1 MPHSIW
7 CSWPAFNVLL
17 LHYSRQEDILV
28 GTPTAGRL
36 KKEFENLIGFFVNN
50 LVLRTDLRGNPSFL
64 ELIARV
70 RKTALEA
77 FEYQGVPFDQLVEEL
92 QPERGLDRSPIFQVL
107 FTLQNT
113 PVPKTRFAGVEMSV
127 IEFQTHRARYDLAV
141 DMYPTENEY
150 LCDFEYSAD
159 LFEEETVQQMQ
170 RHYLRL
176 LEAAAADPDQPIGSL
191 PLLSD
196 AERRLIV
203 EDWNATESATPVY
216 ATVAE
221 WFRAQAAAT
230 PDSTAVMVG
239 EQDLSYAELNE
250 QSDLLAETLRKRG
263 VGRGVI
269 VGLYVTRSLNM
280 VVGLLAILKA
290 GGAYL
295 PLDPAFPAER
305 IEFLLSDADVALILT
320 EISLIATLPEINAA
334 LLVIDGAWDQ
344 PQELAIQSSDE
355 DLPRAQ
361 DLAYMIYTSGSTGK
375 PKGTEITHGALVN
388 LLSSMLGEPGL
399 RQQDTLVAVTTLS
412 FDIAGLEIFG
422 PLMCGAKLVLASR
435 EQAVDPQALAEL
447 LEEAGATVLQATPSN
462 WRMLVESGWMGKPD
476 LRMWCGGEALAPDLA
491 DSLLMRGRELWNL
504 YGPTETTIWS
514 AAHRVSSGED
524 PILIGRPIANTQ
536 MYILN
541 PQGLPVPIGVAGELY
556 IAGDGVAR
564 GYWKR
569 PELTASRFV
578 ADPFSKKTNR
588 RMYRTGDLARY
599 RRDGQIQL
607 LGRTDQQIKLRGHRI
622 ELGEIE
628 AVIEHHADVQQAVVA
643 LNGEGAGQRLIAYVK
658 QAQETPGNELRTWLR
673 QRLPEYMVPAVFISL
688 PELPLTPNGKI
699 DRKRLPVL
707 TGSRW
712 IRREEKC
719 LLVLRQMV

>member
-1 MPHSIW
+1 M
-7 CSWPAFNVLL
+7 
-17 LHYSRQEDILV
+17 
-28 GTPTAGRL
+28 
-36 KKEFENLIGFFVNN
+36 
-50 LVLRTDLRGNPSFL
+50 
-64 ELIARV
+64 
-70 RKTALEA
+70 
-77 FEYQGVPFDQLVEEL
+77 
-92 QPERGLDRSPIFQVL
+92 
-107 FTLQNT
+107 
-113 PVPKTRFAGVEMSV
+113 
-127 IEFQTHRARYDLAV
+127 
-141 DMYPTENEY
+141 
-150 LCDFEYSAD
+150 
-159 LFEEETVQQMQ
+159 
-170 RHYLRL
+170 
-176 LEAAAADPDQPIGSL
+176 
-191 PLLSD
+191 
-196 AERRLIV
+196 
-203 EDWNATESATPVY
+203 
-216 ATVAE
+216 
-221 WFRAQAAAT
+221 
-230 PDSTAVMVG
+230 
-239 EQDLSYAELNE
+239 
-250 QSDLLAETLRKRG
+250 
-263 VGRGVI
+263 
-269 VGLYVTRSLNM
+269 
-280 VVGLLAILKA
+280 
-290 GGAYL
+290 
-295 PLDPAFPAER
+295 
-305 IEFLLSDADVALILT
+305 
-320 EISLIATLPEINAA
+320 
-334 LLVIDGAWDQ
+334 
-344 PQELAIQSSDE
+344 
-355 DLPRAQ
+355 
-361 DLAYMIYTSGSTGK
+361 
-375 PKGTEITHGALVN
+375 
-388 LLSSMLGEPGL
+388 

-476 LRMWCGGEALAPDLA
+476 LRMWCGGEASAPDLA

-699 DRKRLPVL
+699 DRKRLPALEDNVRL
-707 TGSRW
+707 SAAESVVPRNQTEQTLARIWSN
-712 IRREEKC
+712 
-719 LLVLRQMV
+719 VLRVSAVGVRDNFFDLGGQSLLLIKVHAKLRQELDPHIPVVDLFRYPTIESMAAHLERRQQAAVAEGVSS